1 MEAEVQGW
9 GSRGSLRKPPEM
21 PTLALEGRT
30 RLGEGECSRQTK
42 QQTQRPCGGQR
53 ADVSGVKLILE
64 AVPDSKAVWE
74 PL

>member
-1 MEAEVQGW
+1 M
-9 GSRGSLRKPPEM
+9 
-21 PTLALEGRT
+21 LALEGRT